1 MSNLTHILH
10 LGLLLYSLV
19 WLRHFWIVAKRW
31 RLWQDTR
38 RALSE
43 TFAWEAQAVFLRRR
57 KRERIGIAVEF
68 CQLVA
73 MTISE
78 DMIARCVR
86 MLAVFGSDV
95 EPVVVGLFRSL
106 QQSLQSHEWFLG
118 WWCALVAVY
127 IAAGCLA
134 ALRALKIRLPRLL
147 QRHTS
152 EHSGTILL
160 EWGLIPVLEACFQ
173 MLACDSQRL
182 QDDEE
187 IVCFSGKH
195 AFLYLPISLCLLVT
209 LIPLGLRHAA
219 AKGDQSPELYYLPRF
234 EVVDCFA
241 RIAVSALY
249 ALLAQPRPRT
259 FLVLTIAVIVS
270 LLAACYYLQPCL
282 GKARNYEFNHAR
294 TARYAGVCWAALVA
308 LLQEGN
314 RPGVFE
320 AGLLA
325 LCVGLPAV
333 MCVGW
338 RLSQRRGARMPAS
351 HWATS
356 ASRGGSAVGPPQ
368 RSGQRGSHGGV
379 RVSAGLSGKTE
390 SPAVRRSVVLDVLSR
405 WSAGDGRRPRKSS
418 GAAGQGP
425 WARLR

>member
-1 MSNLTHILH
+1 
-10 LGLLLYSLV
+10 
-19 WLRHFWIVAKRW
+19 
-31 RLWQDTR
+31 
-38 RALSE
+38 
-43 TFAWEAQAVFLRRR
+43 
-57 KRERIGIAVEF
+57 
-68 CQLVA
+68 
-73 MTISE
+73 
-78 DMIARCVR
+78 
-86 MLAVFGSDV
+86 
-95 EPVVVGLFRSL
+95 
-106 QQSLQSHEWFLG
+106 
-118 WWCALVAVY
+118 
-127 IAAGCLA
+127 
-134 ALRALKIRLPRLL
+134 LKIRLPRLL

-249 ALLAQPRPRT
+249 ALLAQPRPRA

-294 TARYAGVCWAALVA
+294 TACYAGVCWAALVA

-325 LCVGLPAV
+325 LCFGVWAARRHVRGVAAEPAPR
-333 MCVGW
+333 GEDAS
-338 RLSQRRGARMPAS
+338 LALGHQRQPRR
-351 HWATS
+351 
-356 ASRGGSAVGPPQ
+356 Q
-368 RSGQRGSHGGV
+368 RSGAPAAERPAREPRG
-379 RVSAGLSGKTE
+379 RE
-390 SPAVRRSVVLDVLSR
+390 SERR
-405 WSAGDGRRPRKSS
+405 A
-418 GAAGQGP
+418 
-425 WARLR
+425 